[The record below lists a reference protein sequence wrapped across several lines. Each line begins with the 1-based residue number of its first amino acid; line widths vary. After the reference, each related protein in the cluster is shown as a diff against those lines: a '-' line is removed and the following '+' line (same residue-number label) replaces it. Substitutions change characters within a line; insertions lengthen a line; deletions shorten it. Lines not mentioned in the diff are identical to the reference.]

1 MNLQNPEHV
10 YMCTLHCHYFTSAK
24 VNELHKVKVEG
35 TEWNTR
41 ILCLLEETGGGL
53 ITVRHTRAYK

>member
-1 MNLQNPEHV
+1 MFTCVLYTV
-10 YMCTLHCHYFTSAK
+10 TVLHPQK
-24 VNELHKVKVEG
+24 LNELHSVKFEG

-53 ITVRHTRAYK
+53 ITVRHTRTDK

>member
-1 MNLQNPEHV
+1 MNSQNPEHV
-10 YMCTLHCHYFTSAK
+10 YMCTLHCHCFASRK
-24 VNELHKVKVEG
+24 VNELHSVKFEG

-53 ITVRHTRAYK
+53 IAVRHTRTDK